1 MEAYIYRSSLTATPL
16 HSQGFCLYY
25 RVTQSVSPL
34 GYEQHTWKQKEKQH
48 PNHHVCFWFFESSC
62 RDFSVE
68 LLFVLY
74 VFEAYKRKKQY
85 CKGRK
90 NLSRVFLDK
99 HTKKILAETWREW
112 VSKLNSRLSFY
123 HHLPAV
129 EKCLYK
135 SLKGEKKCFVLL
147 HDDPSIII
155 KEADR
160 GSAMVV

>member
-1 MEAYIYRSSLTATPL
+1 MEAYIYRSSLTATLL

-34 GYEQHTWKQKEKQH
+34 GYEQHTRKQKEKQH
-48 PNHHVCFWFFESSC
+48 PNHHVCFWLFESSC
-62 RDFSVE
+62 RDFFVE

-99 HTKKILAETWREW
+99 HTKKKKNTCRDL
-112 VSKLNSRLSFY
+112 KRLSFKTQFKIEFL
-123 HHLPAV
+123 LPFTGCR
-129 EKCLYK
+129 K
-135 SLKGEKKCFVLL
+135 VL
-147 HDDPSIII
+147 I
-155 KEADR
+155 
-160 GSAMVV
+160 